1 MSTYRT
7 YSSTGEESAARVGD
21 RSGGSGGDD
30 GDSDYAGHLYEALAS
45 AETLR
50 LDPAAFH
57 ALMCSFFNDAQEAR
71 RTAGYRTLR
80 AWQDCLFSSG
90 RAFTFTSN
98 VDGMHLR
105 EGFARVFECHG
116 SKMRWQCSKPCR
128 DEVWDLLLY
137 PSFRFPSPR
146 PAKRRRLHEE
156 DEAPSAEDSGAPAE
170 GAVAEGAAAEGAAAE
185 GAAAEGAAAEG
196 AVAEGGGLTE
206 AVSENSPS
214 SAAASA
220 ARFVGQFDV
229 GDATPPAPS
238 CPHCGSAARPA
249 VLLFGADYASLYEAS
264 GQAEEW
270 AAWKRR
276 VLDALAADRSKRL
289 VVIEIGAGTAVPSVR
304 DAGESL
310 LRRAGSRQCTLVRI
324 NPTPMLGDNTTDGV
338 LSIKWGAEAAIAH
351 INECVRKLARES
363 VD

>member
-1 MSTYRT
+1 MSVGCGMSTYRT
-7 YSSTGEESAARVGD
+7 YSSTGEESAARVG
-21 RSGGSGGDD
+21 GSSGDD
-30 GDSDYAGHLYEALAS
+30 GDSDYAGPLYEALAS

-57 ALMCSFFNDAQEAR
+57 AFMCSFFNDAQEAR

-137 PSFRFPSPR
+137 PSFRFPSAR
-146 PAKRRRLHEE
+146 PAKRRRLQEQ
-156 DEAPSAEDSGAPAE
+156 DEAPSAEDSGA
-170 GAVAEGAAAEGAAAE
+170 AAEGAA
-185 GAAAEGAAAEG
+185 
-196 AVAEGGGLTE
+196 AEGGGLTE

-249 VLLFGADYASLYEAS
+249 VLLFGEDYASRHEAG

-270 AAWKRR
+270 AAWKQR